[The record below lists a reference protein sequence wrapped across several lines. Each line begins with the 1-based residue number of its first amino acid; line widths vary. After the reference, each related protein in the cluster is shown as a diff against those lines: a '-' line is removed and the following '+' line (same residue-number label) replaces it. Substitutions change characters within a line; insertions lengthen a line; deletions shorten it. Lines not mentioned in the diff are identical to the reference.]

1 LFGTEVG
8 QAANGFESLRQVID
22 VFGDGADNDLLSFTG
37 TGRCNAAL
45 AAGVDTINALATLG
59 EAGLS
64 SYQQDNVVG
73 GGDFMQT
80 AATVGDFAV
89 AIEAKPANKV
99 HGSPEPASLAGVGL
113 ALAGAGLARRRALKA

>member
-1 LFGTEVG
+1 MG

-64 SYQQDNVVG
+64 SYQQDNMVG
-73 GGDFMQT
+73 G
-80 AATVGDFAV
+80 GDFAV
-89 AIEAKPANKV
+89 AIEAKPANEV
-99 HGSPEPASLAGVGL
+99 HGSPAPASLAWVGL